1 VTANGGPP
9 SARAPMHKRLPGM
22 LRVCYDCVTRIRD
35 SGVEVN
41 GMTPTTVWTRVTRRL
56 GFDHN
61 PLRRGSDL
69 IEAWLLPAVIAV
81 FLILAPFIA
90 GAAGQLVRADNAAAR
105 QVTRSWHQVPAVLL
119 QAAPGPMMSGNGSNT
134 WLVWTPA
141 RWTADGRS
149 HAGSVPAPSGTRA
162 GASVPVWVDR
172 AGDVQAPPVTPAGA
186 RDRVMIGMLV
196 VLIAFALLLA
206 GLAVLGRRWL
216 DRRRLAGWEAA
227 WLSVGP
233 QWSRHG

>member
-1 VTANGGPP
+1 MA
-9 SARAPMHKRLPGM
+9 
-22 LRVCYDCVTRIRD
+22 
-35 SGVEVN
+35 
-41 GMTPTTVWTRVTRRL
+41 RRL

-69 IEAWLLPAVIAV
+69 IEAWLLPATVAV
-81 FLILAPFIA
+81 FLILGPFVA
-90 GAAGQLVRADNAAAR
+90 GAAGQWVRADNAAAQ

-119 QAAPGPMMSGNGSNT
+119 KAAPGPMMPDNGSNF

-141 RWTADGRS
+141 RWTADGRP
-149 HAGSVPAPSGTRA
+149 HAGNVPAPSGTKA

-172 AGDVQAPPVTPAGA
+172 AGDVQVPPVTPAGA
-186 RDRVMIGMLV
+186 RDRVVLGMLV
-196 VLIAFALLLA
+196 VLAAFALLLA
-206 GLAVLGRRWL
+206 GLARLGRRWL